1 MKRLFQQLWLMGL
14 AVGALVLLVPRLGVV
29 AFAALFVLCPVACL
43 ALGRLLFNPREA
55 DLEEGSSTTEPD
67 VAAMES
73 RIRDF
78 FAEMR
83 ERDEL
88 AMEERPP
95 PSHPSG

>member
-14 AVGALVLLVPRLGVV
+14 AVGALILLVPRLGVV

-43 ALGRLLFNPREA
+43 ALGRLLFSPREA
-55 DLEEGSSTTEPD
+55 DLEERSSTTESD

-78 FAEMR
+78 FADMR

-88 AMEERPP
+88 AMEEGPP
-95 PSHPSG
+95 PSHPPG